1 MANLALFDLDHTL
14 LACDSD
20 VQWSQFLY
28 DHGYISQQEN
38 VLRERYSQDYHN
50 GTLDLQA
57 FLKFQIGILG
67 QFCLTELEYMHKQ
80 FMHDYILPNIHP
92 AAYDL
97 VKGHEKDDCLLVSA
111 TNEFIITPIAHHFG
125 ITEVIGVSLV
135 KDKQGNYTGE
145 YFGIPSYREGKVM
158 RVEQWLKQYHK
169 SWQDYQSS
177 YFYSDSFNDIPLLRK
192 VDVPIAV
199 NADDKLAAWA
209 KEKNWTMIRI

>member
-1 MANLALFDLDHTL
+1 M
-14 LACDSD
+14 
-20 VQWSQFLY
+20 
-28 DHGYISQQEN
+28 
-38 VLRERYSQDYHN
+38 
-50 GTLDLQA
+50 
-57 FLKFQIGILG
+57 
-67 QFCLTELEYMHKQ
+67 
-80 FMHDYILPNIHP
+80 
-92 AAYDL
+92 

-177 YFYSDSFNDIPLLRK
+177 YFYSDSFNDIPLLSK

>member
-20 VQWSQFLY
+20 VQWSRFLY
-28 DHGYISQQEN
+28 DHGYISQQEDM
-38 VLRERYSQDYHN
+38 LRERYSQDYHN

-67 QFCLTELEYMHKQ
+67 QFCLTELERMHKQ

-97 VKGHEKDDCLLVSA
+97 VRRHEKDDCLLVSA

-125 ITEVIGVSLV
+125 ITEVIGISLV

-158 RVEQWLKQYHK
+158 RVEQWLKQHHK

-177 YFYSDSFNDIPLLRK
+177 YFYSDSFNDIPLLSK
-192 VDVPIAV
+192 VDIPIVV

-209 KEKNWTMIRI
+209 KEKKWTMIRI

>member
-1 MANLALFDLDHTL
+1 MANLTLFDLDHTL

-20 VQWSQFLY
+20 VQWSRFLY
-28 DHGYISQQEN
+28 DHGYISQQEDM
-38 VLRERYSQDYHN
+38 LRERYSQDYHN

-67 QFCLTELEYMHKQ
+67 QFCLTELERLHTQ
-80 FMHDYILPNIHP
+80 FMHDSILPNIPP
-92 AAYDL
+92 ADSDL
-97 VKGHEKDDCLLVSA
+97 VSRHEKDDCLLVSA

-125 ITEVIGVSLV
+125 ITEVIGISLV

-158 RVEQWLKQYHK
+158 RVEQWLKQHHK

-177 YFYSDSFNDIPLLRK
+177 YFYSDSFNDIPLLSK
-192 VDVPIAV
+192 VDIPIVV

-209 KEKNWTMIRI
+209 KEKKWTMIRI

>member
-177 YFYSDSFNDIPLLRK
+177 YFYSDSFNDIPLLSK
-192 VDVPIAV
+192 VDIPIVV

-209 KEKNWTMIRI
+209 KEKNWMMIRI

>member
-20 VQWSQFLY
+20 VQWSRFLY
-28 DHGYISQQEN
+28 DHGYISQQEDM
-38 VLRERYSQDYHN
+38 LRERYSQDYHN

-67 QFCLTELEYMHKQ
+67 QFCLTELELMHKQ

-97 VKGHEKDDCLLVSA
+97 IRRHEKDDCLLVSA
-111 TNEFIITPIAHHFG
+111 TNEFVITPIAHHFG

-145 YFGIPSYREGKVM
+145 YYGVPSYREGKVI
-158 RVEQWLKQYHK
+158 RVEQWLKQHHK
-169 SWQDYQSS
+169 DWQDYQSS
-177 YFYSDSFNDIPLLRK
+177 YFYSDSFNDIPLLSK
-192 VDVPIAV
+192 VDIPVVV

-209 KEKNWTMIRI
+209 KEKDWAMIRV